1 MHRRV
6 SSRPFREGKA
16 AAALGG
22 FLAACLCLASCHK
35 SPKPAASGIPSDGAA
50 RGDARTPPSAN
61 TTPTAEGPPPGMFDL
76 IHDPDTSVLHTID
89 PKTLT
94 ESQRKF
100 GISPQK
106 SAAVEYQ
113 PDVIIMEHGDQA
125 IRSLAKNG
133 MTWEFDA
140 TAPQVDQFQQG
151 KIIFATGLAVGR
163 IIDLKR
169 TGSSVTVTLGP
180 IQLTDVIKNG
190 KFAMQESID
199 VNNVLVY
206 SAPEFPQPKEQ
217 TTPFGSSARR
227 FLDQPYGSTD
237 DGRFLPVQQLT
248 PGIINM
254 PAPPPPLPPIPNA
267 DALGKL
273 PVVNI
278 DDDVREAPIFNLSE
292 VGAQLYYYKKGGP
305 SVMAE
310 AALSVR
316 KLQIFFELL
325 IKDGSIIKCGVN
337 IDGAVGARMH
347 ISAIT
352 YGKDFAVN
360 WNRTLWLP
368 VDLKIPLGL
377 NSASPVPFSITFNT
391 LLDIGTRFSAK
402 NASLSADGDY
412 TFGGGLWAG
421 YKKEGGWQVSTAG
434 YVHANKDLGVTTT
447 GLSVGINSLT
457 MAAGVRAMVG
467 IGAFG
472 FNTGVYGGLRFGGS
486 ILRAPDIAW
495 ACRQGTIQANFDS
508 GVGYSLPP
516 GVSDAINW
524 FLSFFT
530 SYKLDRV
537 GSILTADPRSL
548 FHGITQIPAGCAT
561 PKSGTTSTEAVRG
574 RRLGIDL

>member
-1 MHRRV
+1 MRRHV
-6 SSRPFREGKA
+6 SCRQSPIGKA
-16 AAALGG
+16 VALGG
-22 FLAACLCLASCHK
+22 LLAACVCLSSCHK
-35 SPKPAASGIPSDGAA
+35 SSNPTASGAAADSTARNAAPPPPAAD
-50 RGDARTPPSAN
+50 
-61 TTPTAEGPPPGMFDL
+61 GPPPGMFDL
-76 IHDPDTSVLHTID
+76 IHDPDTSVLHAID

-106 SAAVEYQ
+106 STAVEYQ

-140 TAPQVDQFQQG
+140 NAPQVDQFQQG

-169 TGSSVTVTLGP
+169 SGSSVTVTLGP

-190 KFAMQESID
+190 KFAMQEPID
-199 VNNVLVY
+199 VNNVIAYV
-206 SAPEFPQPKEQ
+206 APEFPQPKEN
-217 TTPFGSSARR
+217 TTAFGSTAQQ
-227 FLDQPYGSTD
+227 FFDQPYGSTN
-237 DGRFLPVQQLT
+237 DGRFYPAQLQLT
-248 PGIINM
+248 PGIINK
-254 PAPPPPLPPIPNA
+254 PVAPPPLPPIPNA
-267 DALGKL
+267 DSLGKL

-278 DDDVREAPIFNLSE
+278 DDDVREVPIFNLSE

-310 AALSVR
+310 AAMSVR

-347 ISAIT
+347 ISAVT

-391 LLDIGTRFSAK
+391 LLDIGTGFSAK
-402 NASLSADGDY
+402 NASLDATGDY

-516 GVSDAINW
+516 GISDAINW

-537 GSILTADPRSL
+537 GSILKADPRSL

-561 PKSGTTSTEAVRG
+561 PKSGTAST
-574 RRLGIDL
+574 

>member
-1 MHRRV
+1 MHRRIQAV
-6 SSRPFREGKA
+6 AFGS
-16 AAALGG
+16 L
-22 FLAACLCLASCHK
+22 LAVVLCLASCHK
-35 SPKPAASGIPSDGAA
+35 SPSPSASGAPAESTARNAAPS
-50 RGDARTPPSAN
+50 PPSSPDA
-61 TTPTAEGPPPGMFDL
+61 PAVDGPPPGMFDL
-76 IHDPDTSVLHTID
+76 IHDPNTSVLHAID

-125 IRSLAKNG
+125 IQSLAKNG
-133 MTWEFDA
+133 MTWQFDA
-140 TAPQVDQFQQG
+140 NAPQVDQFQQG

-163 IIDLKR
+163 IIDMKR
-169 TGSSVTVTLGP
+169 SGSSVTVTLGP

-190 KFAMQESID
+190 KFAMQEPID
-199 VNNVLVY
+199 VNNVIVY
-206 SAPEFPQPKEQ
+206 VAPEFPQPKEN
-217 TTPFGSSARR
+217 TTAFGGTAQQ
-227 FLDQPYGSTD
+227 FLDQPFGSTN
-237 DGRFLPVQQLT
+237 DGRFLPAQLQLT
-248 PGIINM
+248 PGIINK
-254 PAPPPPLPPIPNA
+254 PVAPPPLPPIPNA
-267 DALGKL
+267 DSLGKL

-278 DDDVREAPIFNLSE
+278 DDDVREVPIFNLSE

-325 IKDGSIIKCGVN
+325 IQDGSIIKCGVN

-347 ISAIT
+347 VGAIT

-391 LLDIGTRFSAK
+391 LLDIGTGFSAK
-402 NASLSADGDY
+402 NASLDADGDY

-421 YKKEGGWQVSTAG
+421 YKKEGGWQVSKAG
-434 YVHANKDLGVTTT
+434 YVHANKDLGVTTK

-486 ILRAPDIAW
+486 ILRAPDNAW
-495 ACRQGTIQANFDS
+495 ACRQGTIEANFDS

-516 GVSDAINW
+516 GISDAINW
-524 FLSFFT
+524 LLSFFT

-537 GSILTADPRSL
+537 GSILKADPRSL
-548 FHGITQIPAGCAT
+548 FHGNTQIPAGCAT
-561 PKSGTTSTEAVRG
+561 PKSGAAST
-574 RRLGIDL
+574 

>member
-1 MHRRV
+1 
-6 SSRPFREGKA
+6 
-16 AAALGG
+16 
-22 FLAACLCLASCHK
+22 
-35 SPKPAASGIPSDGAA
+35 
-50 RGDARTPPSAN
+50 
-61 TTPTAEGPPPGMFDL
+61 MFDL
-76 IHDPDTSVLHTID
+76 IRDPDTSVLHAID

-140 TAPQVDQFQQG
+140 NAPLVDQFQQG

-163 IIDLKR
+163 IIDMKR

-180 IQLTDVIKNG
+180 IQLTDIIKNG
-190 KFAMQESID
+190 KFAMQEPID
-199 VNNVLVY
+199 VNDVIVY
-206 SAPEFPQPKEQ
+206 VAPEFPQPKEN
-217 TTPFGSSARR
+217 TTPFGTAQR
-227 FLDQPYGSTD
+227 FLERPFGSTEE
-237 DGRFLPVQQLT
+237 GHLYPAQQQLT
-248 PGIINM
+248 PGIINA
-254 PAPPPPLPPIPNA
+254 PTPPPPLPPIPNA
-267 DALGKL
+267 DSLGQL
-273 PVVNI
+273 PVVTI
-278 DDDVREAPIFNLSE
+278 DDDVRQVPIFNLNE

-310 AALSVR
+310 AAMSVR

-347 ISAIT
+347 VSAIT

-360 WNRTLWLP
+360 WNRILWLP

-391 LLDIGTRFSAK
+391 LLSIGTGFSAK
-402 NASLSADGDY
+402 NASMAADGDY

-421 YKKEGGWQVSTAG
+421 YKKEGGWQISSAG

-447 GLSVGINSLT
+447 GLSVGINSLS

-495 ACRQGTIQANFDS
+495 ACRQGTIEANFDS

-516 GVSDAINW
+516 GLSDAINV

-530 SYKLDRV
+530 SYRLDRV
-537 GSILTADPRSL
+537 GSILKADPRRL
-548 FHGITQIPAGCAT
+548 FHGNTQIPAGCAT
-561 PKSGTTSTEAVRG
+561 PKSGTAPT
-574 RRLGIDL
+574 